1 MLLCGYSGL
10 PRFGANCLLADDLSE
25 RDCGLPN
32 SDEGGAYDPQSR
44 TGLDRDKMRFW
55 TAVIILISK
64 VPDFIE
70 LVIKVVSYGSCHSK
84 LRIQLSEEG

>member
-1 MLLCGYSGL
+1 MTHK
-10 PRFGANCLLADDLSE
+10 
-25 RDCGLPN
+25 
-32 SDEGGAYDPQSR
+32 SR

>member
-1 MLLCGYSGL
+1 MREALMTHK
-10 PRFGANCLLADDLSE
+10 
-25 RDCGLPN
+25 
-32 SDEGGAYDPQSR
+32 SR